1 MPLVTTKQ
9 MLLDAQAG
17 NYAVG
22 AFNVENMEMV
32 MAVME
37 AAEELKSPVIMQ
49 TTPSTVK
56 YAGLD
61 FFLANVKAAAE
72 RASVP
77 VAMHLDHG
85 SSFELAMQAYRTGYT
100 SIMID
105 GSHGSFEENVAV
117 SKAVADACAPS
128 GIPVEA
134 ELGKVGGKEDD
145 LDGGDDNPYTDPA
158 QAVEFVKQTGVT
170 SLAVAIGTAH
180 GVYKGEPKLD
190 LDRLSEIRKVV
201 DIPLVLHGT
210 SGVPDA
216 TVTECVNRGICKV
229 NYATDLRIAFTNG
242 VEKVF
247 EENKIEAVLNFAGY
261 KAVGESIQKPLE
273 YYHNNIS
280 GCLVLLET
288 MKKYGVK
295 KFIFSSSATVYG
307 EPERIPLTEDCK
319 IGGTTNPYG
328 SSKLFIEQILKD
340 LYASDNSWDICIL
353 RYFNPVGAHE
363 SGLIGE
369 EPQGIPN
376 NLMPYIARVEAGD
389 SQEPPL

>member
-9 MLLDAQAG
+9 MLLDAQKG

-105 GSHGSFEENVAV
+105 GSHGSFEENIAV
-117 SKAVADACAPS
+117 SKAVADACTPS

-145 LDGGDDNPYTDPA
+145 LDGGDDNPYTDPD
-158 QAVEFVKQTGVT
+158 QAVEFVKRTGIT

-190 LDRLSEIRKVV
+190 LDRLSEIREVV

-210 SGVPDA
+210 SGVPDE

-229 NYATDLRIAFTNG
+229 NYATDLRIAFTKG
-242 VEKVF
+242 VSEVF
-247 EENKIEAVLNFAGY
+247 SENPDVID
-261 KAVGESIQKPLE
+261 P
-273 YYHNNIS
+273 
-280 GCLVLLET
+280 
-288 MKKYGVK
+288 KKYNERGKERVK
-295 KFIFSSSATVYG
+295 EYVMSKMKV
-307 EPERIPLTEDCK
+307 CK
-319 IGGTTNPYG
+319 
-328 SSKLFIEQILKD
+328 S
-340 LYASDNSWDICIL
+340 
-353 RYFNPVGAHE
+353 VGKA
-363 SGLIGE
+363 
-369 EPQGIPN
+369 
-376 NLMPYIARVEAGD
+376 
-389 SQEPPL
+389 